1 MSSPVVLLGHT
12 HSHVCA
18 KQHLTLTHITRR
30 SQDVGPFKSV
40 EAQGLDSRP
49 LLSPEGLG
57 TIRFLYADA
66 SLTDTGA
73 NLPPVTHICASTH
86 PTWLCQGEDSS
97 EGQGCARGSAAFPGL
112 QRLQGHQPRA
122 LGQPLF
128 HRRGG
133 WLPGSL
139 ATKGLRQGSCLSG
152 RRPPS
157 HSLPVSR
164 NMRPVRRKPTAT
176 DTHCETLKFTALGTQ
191 VSFPSIPLP
200 LPLSDSTSAKE
211 ETQGRWTNHA
221 CDEINWKQYCY
232 RYTSML

>member
-1 MSSPVVLLGHT
+1 MTRCPPLGRLEGTGRLHSLHYPQPQRGNLRLVAGLRSPAARRWQDPSPPPS
-12 HSHVCA
+12 HSGLPWVP
-18 KQHLTLTHITRR
+18 T
-30 SQDVGPFKSV
+30 
-40 EAQGLDSRP
+40 EAA
-49 LLSPEGLG
+49 LSP
-57 TIRFLYADA
+57 
-66 SLTDTGA
+66 
-73 NLPPVTHICASTH
+73 
-86 PTWLCQGEDSS
+86 
-97 EGQGCARGSAAFPGL
+97 
-112 QRLQGHQPRA
+112 
-122 LGQPLF
+122 
-128 HRRGG
+128 G